1 MKSVDSNM
9 ISGATSSAFMHNE
22 KLIIGGLI
30 SYMGQVA
37 AAIYKYDPISGDTIF
52 CKYLVKDG
60 WTRFK
65 QGKLTHDG
73 NYIFIGRTDEFDP
86 AGGYYVV
93 KTDTLGNILWERRY
107 GKTYYDNGL
116 SITPT
121 PDGDYLLFGSSAG
134 YGEKIYLEADGLLI
148 KIDDN
153 GSEE

>member
-1 MKSVDSNM
+1 
-9 ISGATSSAFMHNE
+9 
-22 KLIIGGLI
+22 
-30 SYMGQVA
+30 MGQVA

-93 KTDTLGNILWERRY
+93 KQIPLATFCGRGAMVR
-107 GKTYYDNGL
+107 
-116 SITPT
+116 PT
-121 PDGDYLLFGSSAG
+121 MTMA
-134 YGEKIYLEADGLLI
+134 
-148 KIDDN
+148 
-153 GSEE
+153 